1 MMIGWI
7 IFFAWL
13 ELYSA
18 GIAAAA
24 KRNGA
29 KNYLIYL
36 VPFAGYG
43 KVFVESH
50 KEIRSVGFEIIDKT
64 NRCNKFSYEWDRGGD
79 FCGEFFIEMP
89 ILWSLSNP
97 YLYGY
102 KAEIK
107 YLDGEI
113 SVKEGKF
120 GFRTLGQNSKNI
132 TINGKDTY
140 TNLK

>member
-1 MMIGWI
+1 MKSQKQQEI
-7 IFFAWL
+7 IKIDSTNL
-13 ELYSA
+13 
-18 GIAAAA
+18 
-24 KRNGA
+24 
-29 KNYLIYL
+29 
-36 VPFAGYG
+36 AGYG

-113 SVKEGKF
+113 KKANLASERLGRTVK
-120 GFRTLGQNSKNI
+120 TLQ
-132 TINGKDTY
+132 
-140 TNLK
+140 